1 MSIDDHFNSLL
12 GYSKSISLI
21 KFQNGTSD
29 VALDL
34 LSHERKFIRDA
45 EPHEIKLAAFCAG
58 DPNAKR

>member
-1 MSIDDHFNSLL
+1 MSFEEHSNSLL
-12 GYSKSISLI
+12 QYSKNISLI

-34 LSHERKFIRDA
+34 LSHERKLIRDA
-45 EPHEIKLAAFCAG
+45 ESHEIKLAAFCAG